1 MKKISFSDL
10 DNWLKVAVIMAY
22 ITLSIWAI
30 TFVYYLIIG
39 ITEGV

>member
-1 MKKISFSDL
+1 MKKISFNDL

-22 ITLSIWAI
+22 ITLSIWII